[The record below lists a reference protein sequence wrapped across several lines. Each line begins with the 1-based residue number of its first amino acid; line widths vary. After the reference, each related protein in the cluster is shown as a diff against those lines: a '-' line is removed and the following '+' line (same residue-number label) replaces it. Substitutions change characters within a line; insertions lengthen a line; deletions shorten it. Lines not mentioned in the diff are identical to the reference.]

1 MLRGTCLVLLLAAP
15 RLGAQVELSAGLGA
29 GSIRY
34 AGGTSVASATLSP
47 AVSISRAWG
56 TGGAAAAFGP
66 ISGGTWAGQL
76 RTDAWVS
83 WFGDRAVRPAAALVV
98 DGSVQTG
105 GPATGAVHLLAEA
118 LWVRGGRGVAIGIGP
133 SLGAIVATEPV
144 SALRARARGWGR
156 IGTATATALLE
167 PQRLDGVWFTD
178 MTFGVATPPGRI
190 AASAWL
196 AARVSEAYDSRI
208 AGSVSAVYTAAPWL
222 AVEAAGGSYLPD
234 LYQGFPASGFVTL
247 GVRVFAG
254 RRPPAARPDEG
265 LRPAV
270 AVRDGDSV
278 TVRFR
283 VPGVSAVAIAGEWTD
298 WNPVP
303 LQPTGGDGWSVRVLA
318 PPGVYR
324 FNLVLDSGRWI
335 VPAGIA
341 TVDDGLGGVA
351 GLLVVP

>member
-15 RLGAQVELSAGLGA
+15 RLGAQVELSTSLGA

-47 AVSISRAWG
+47 AASISGPWG

-66 ISGGTWAGQL
+66 ISSGTWAGQL

-83 WFGDRAVRPAAALVV
+83 WFGDRPVRPAAALVV

-105 GPATGAVHLLAEA
+105 GPATVAAHLLAEA
-118 LWVRGGRGVAIGIGP
+118 MWVSRGRGVALGVGP

-144 SALRARARGWGR
+144 GALRARARAWGR
-156 IGTATATALLE
+156 IGTTTATAVVE
-167 PQRLDGVWFTD
+167 PQRLDGAWFTD
-178 MTFGVATPPGRI
+178 MTFGVATPQGRFS
-190 AASAWL
+190 AGAWL
-196 AARVSEAYDSRI
+196 AARISETYDSRI
-208 AGSVSAVYTAAPWL
+208 AGSVSASYTVAPWL
-222 AVEAAGGSYLPD
+222 AVEVAGGSYLPD
-234 LYQGFPASGFVTL
+234 LYQGFPASGFVAL
-247 GVRVFAG
+247 GVRAFAG
-254 RRPPAARPDEG
+254 RRAPAARRDDG

-278 TVRFR
+278 TVQFR
-283 VPGVSAVAIAGEWTD
+283 VPGAAAVAIAGEWTD

-303 LQPTGGDGWSVRVLA
+303 LRPTGRDGWSMRLVA

-324 FNLVLDSGRWI
+324 FNLVVDGSRWM
-335 VPAGIA
+335 VPPGVV